1 MFEDT
6 KITRRHNLKRD
17 SQYNGQTKEDKRIKM
32 INKILHRKLKIEQH
46 EVHYKNGSELRSLR
60 KVSRLRFT
68 NATRRFTLVKN
79 PVTSQE

>member
-17 SQYNGQTKEDKRIKM
+17 SQYTGQRDK
-32 INKILHRKLKIEQH
+32 NDQQILHRKLKIEQH

-68 NATRRFTLVKN
+68 NATRRFTHVKH